1 MEKFFRHRKNGTI
14 YPYSERLANNV
25 DVELVTEQQA
35 YPERFAPK
43 AVIEHVKKVDISIKE
58 EVIPP
63 PFTPLELGAQLG
75 EKLFKNVTMASPTK
89 KQKQK
94 AGLEL

>member
-1 MEKFFRHRKNGTI
+1 MEKFFQHRKNGTI
-14 YPYSERLANNV
+14 YPYNERLANNP
-25 DVELVTEQQA
+25 DVLLVTEQEA

-58 EVIPP
+58 EVVAP
-63 PFTPLELGAQLG
+63 PFTPPELAAQT
-75 EKLFKNVTMASPTK
+75 FKDVVIASPTSK

-94 AGLEL
+94 VGLEL